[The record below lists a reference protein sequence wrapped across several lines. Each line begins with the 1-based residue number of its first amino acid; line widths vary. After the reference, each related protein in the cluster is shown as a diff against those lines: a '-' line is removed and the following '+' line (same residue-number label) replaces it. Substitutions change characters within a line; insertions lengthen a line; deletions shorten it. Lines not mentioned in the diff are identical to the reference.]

1 GKDVSI
7 IIPNLL
13 FYQGSILVIDSK
25 GALYQYYGQGRRDD
39 LLVPACRED
48 GHLKKMAAAVCES
61 GFKNHRTRANQSVKA
76 QQTFIQT
83 TLLVN

>member
-1 GKDVSI
+1 MSI

-39 LLVPACRED
+39 LFVPAARED
-48 GHLKKMAAAVCES
+48 G
-61 GFKNHRTRANQSVKA
+61 
-76 QQTFIQT
+76 
-83 TLLVN
+83 